1 MGAGNV
7 MVVVVDIIDIFI
19 VVDVLIWVCWVD
31 IRIEVGIVLL
41 WMLLR
46 MLIIILWWI
55 ILLLLLIMLI
65 VVIKVIHLITTPRRH
80 PLPNNIKRVSCC
92 RCRWYW
98 VIVINIVVITTDA
111 IIRTLP
117 KYLLSLSLFLFSFFL
132 FLLSNLLFIDL
143 SHHLQH
149 LLLYSKRHHR
159 HYHFDQILHRHYLM
173 LLQIS

>member
-1 MGAGNV
+1 MA
-7 MVVVVDIIDIFI
+7 VVIDIIDAFI

-41 WMLLR
+41 WMLLWV
-46 MLIIILWWI
+46 LIIILWWI

-65 VVIKVIHLITTPRRH
+65 VVIIVIHLITTPSRSH

-92 RCRWYW
+92 CCRWYW

-117 KYLLSLSLFLFSFFL
+117 KYLLSLSLLLFPFFL
-132 FLLSNLLFIDL
+132 FLLSNLLPIGL
-143 SHHLQH
+143 SHHLQL

-159 HYHFDQILHRHYLM
+159 HYLFDQILHRHYLM

>member
-41 WMLLR
+41 WL
-46 MLIIILWWI
+46 LIIILWLI
-55 ILLLLLIMLI
+55 ILLIMLI
-65 VVIKVIHLITTPRRH
+65 ILIVVIIVIHLIITPSRSH
-80 PLPNNIKRVSCC
+80 PLPNNLKRVSCC
-92 RCRWYW
+92 RWYW
-98 VIVINIVVITTDA
+98 VVAINIVTTTDA

-117 KYLLSLSLFLFSFFL
+117 KYPLSLSLLLFSFFL
-132 FLLSNLLFIDL
+132 FLLSNLLPIDL
-143 SHHLQH
+143 SHLLQL

-159 HYHFDQILHRHYLM
+159 HYLLDQIFHGHYLM